1 MHMGKDTPQTFEQKI
16 EPIKTELDESLKKV
30 VEAYQ
35 ELFDQA
41 QGARPHTLFHYTNGT
56 GLQGILESNRVWATH
71 AQYLNDSTELIYA
84 CEVIKA
90 AVEQQ
95 IDDQA
100 PAAIIELGRQIVSLL
115 DPLHIHDFLR
125 TYMACFCE
133 EGDLLS
139 QWRGYGGGGGVGGY
153 ALGLEGRQIGD
164 RFFGERTPEQDLELF
179 RVIYD
184 DSVQKTLINSVV
196 SRTFDVLRS
205 IEEKHG
211 PDAAGAAMFVC
222 TTFVQRQLAIC
233 LICFKSPAFSEE
245 KEWRVVH
252 VEPRDQPSGVAEV
265 KFRTTATNIIPYIE
279 LDLSPQ
285 AGPFHN
291 RIPLAKVV
299 YGPSPHPDL
308 LRSSLAMML
317 QRYGYRWPLT
327 EIERSTIPLRA

>member
-1 MHMGKDTPQTFEQKI
+1 MDKDTYQSFEHQI

-30 VEAYQ
+30 EQDYQ
-35 ELFDQA
+35 ELFNQA
-41 QGARPHTLFHYTNGT
+41 QGTRPRILFHYTNGT

-71 AQYLNDSTELIYA
+71 AQFLNDSTELVYA
-84 CEVIKA
+84 YDFIKA

-95 IDDQA
+95 IGEQA
-100 PAAIIELGRQIVSLL
+100 PAAINELGRQISTLL
-115 DPLHIHDFLR
+115 DPLYLHEFL
-125 TYMACFCE
+125 TAYMACFCE

-139 QWRGYGGGGGVGGY
+139 QWRGYGGGGVGGY
-153 ALGLEGRQIGD
+153 ALGLDGRQIGSQS
-164 RFFGERTPEQDLELF
+164 GVRTPEQNLELF

-184 DSVQKTLINSVV
+184 QSVQETMIDSIV

-211 PDAAGAAMFVC
+211 SNAAWAAMFVC
-222 TTFVQRQLAIC
+222 TTFVQRQLATC

-252 VEPRDQPSGVAEV
+252 VESRDRPSNVAEV

-291 RIPLAKVV
+291 RVPLTRVV

-308 LRSSLAMML
+308 LRSSLVMML
-317 QRYGYRWPLT
+317 RRYSYRWPLT
-327 EIERSTIPLRA
+327 EVEGSTIPLRA